1 MFFLIIAVLY
11 ITFIALIIAIFH
23 RLGAG
28 KGWKV
33 GVCII
38 LVLAPFSD
46 IFITK
51 GIMQYF
57 KMTHSPL
64 QQISKKIE
72 KPDSV
77 LWFDEVWPG
86 FDEYGRRW
94 MVSNYLDG
102 VHLQMLAL
110 NDGEGKLYLYQAIPE
125 DYLESA
131 TLQPDIE
138 ETEKKLKAMSEQ
150 MRHDKKEKKDI
161 RELAAKYRQLDE
173 AFIHNRKAYE
183 QVRKNDISRIIARA
197 KVYQL
202 TGNSLPADLPQ
213 FSYRVQL
220 HRIRLPEWQEKFVWC
235 DEVEILDNQKNE
247 EVAFSKRCLG
257 YSPKIGSAYGPG
269 YPFYGGS
276 RLGDERA
283 YGFDDKVLFLYAI
296 VRSSYDG
303 ERSWK
308 FSPLK

>member
-11 ITFIALIIAIFH
+11 IAFIALIIAILH

-33 GVCII
+33 GVCVI
-38 LVLAPFSD
+38 LLLAPYSD

-64 QQISKKIE
+64 QQIFKTIE

-77 LWFDEVWPG
+77 LWLDEVWPG

-110 NDGEGKLYLYQAIPE
+110 NDGEGKLYLYQVFSE

-131 TLQPDIE
+131 ALRPEIE
-138 ETEKKLKAMSEQ
+138 VIEKTLKAMGDQ
-150 MRHDKKEKKDI
+150 MRYDKKKKKDI
-161 RELAAKYRQLDE
+161 RELEAKYRQLDE
-173 AFIHNRKAYE
+173 AFILKRKAYE
-183 QVRKNDISRIIARA
+183 EVRNNDIARIIAQA

-202 TGNSLPADLPQ
+202 TGNSLPADLPP
-213 FSYRVQL
+213 FFYRVQL
-220 HRIRLPEWQEKFVWC
+220 RRIRLPEWQKKFVWC
-235 DEVEILDNQKNE
+235 DEIEILDTQKDE
-247 EVAFSKRCLG
+247 EVAFSRRCLG
-257 YSPKIGSAYGPG
+257 YSPRIGVNPVGT
-269 YPFYGGS
+269 PFHGGS
-276 RLGDERA
+276 RLGDEHTYA
-283 YGFDDKVLFLYAI
+283 FDDKVLFGYG
-296 VRSSYDG
+296 SEGGYDG
-303 ERSWK
+303 SREWNFTARK
-308 FSPLK
+308 K